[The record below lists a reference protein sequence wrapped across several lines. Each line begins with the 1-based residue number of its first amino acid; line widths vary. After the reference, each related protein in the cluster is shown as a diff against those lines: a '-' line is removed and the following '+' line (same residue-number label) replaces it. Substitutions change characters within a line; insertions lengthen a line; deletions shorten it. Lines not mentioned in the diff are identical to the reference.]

1 VEAGRGR
8 SSVDVDWLYAFHIM
22 KAAFVSV
29 FCLSLAMCAGGLAQQ
44 SSPSTPLPHHPR
56 FGEPDPYDF
65 DDHAGFVS
73 IFDGK
78 TLKDWD
84 GDPTVWHVE
93 DGAIIGRA
101 SADHPIPNTYI
112 SYHGATAH
120 DFDLKLEVKV
130 EEGGGTGVQ
139 YRSSV
144 DTPWMSKPRA
154 GTTLPPVAWLM
165 TGPQADFWFPVN
177 AVHQQYS
184 GQFYSENTP
193 LGILAWRGQV
203 NEAEPDGSPRLV
215 GTIGDRAALGG
226 YVVVNGWNQYEII
239 ARGGVLM
246 HILNGRLMAVYI
258 DDNSASSNNNRSG
271 LIGIELEG
279 APTKISVRNVW
290 LHKLN

>member
-1 VEAGRGR
+1 MQAGVFFILCLWFMLAGR
-8 SSVDVDWLYAFHIM
+8 SV
-22 KAAFVSV
+22 
-29 FCLSLAMCAGGLAQQ
+29 AQQ
-44 SSPSTPLPHHPR
+44 TTTATMPPPHHPR

-65 DDHAGFVS
+65 EDHTGFVS

-78 TLKDWD
+78 TLGGWN

-93 DGAIIGRA
+93 DEAIVGSA
-101 SADHPIPNTYI
+101 TADHPVPNTYI
-112 SYHGATAH
+112 SYHGTTAH

-130 EEGGGTGVQ
+130 EQGGGTGIQ

-144 DTPWMSKPRA
+144 DTPWLSKPRA
-154 GTTLPPVAWLM
+154 GMTLPPVAWLM

-177 AVHQQYS
+177 PVHQQYS

-203 NEAEPDGSPRLV
+203 NEAEPDGSPRQI
-215 GTIGDRAALGG
+215 GTIGDRSALGG
-226 YVVVNGWNQYEII
+226 YVSVNGWNQYEII

-246 HILNGRLMAVYI
+246 HILNGHLMAVYI
-258 DDNSASSNNNRSG
+258 DDNSGSTNNATG

-279 APTKISVRNVW
+279 APTKISVRHVW